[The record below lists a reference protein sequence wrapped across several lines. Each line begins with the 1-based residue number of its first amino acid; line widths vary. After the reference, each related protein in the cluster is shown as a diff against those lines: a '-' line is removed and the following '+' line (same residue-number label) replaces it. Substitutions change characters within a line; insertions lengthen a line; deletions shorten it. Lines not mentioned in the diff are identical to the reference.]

1 MPTQYV
7 ISVMAQDRVGIVADV
22 TTAIQGLNGNLA
34 DMSQTVLR
42 GYFTMI
48 LIASFPQGVGPADI
62 RAALKAAAGESTFEI
77 GLACPGRELPAESP
91 APRENQY
98 VLTAVG
104 PDRIGLVAA
113 VSGYL
118 REKGI
123 NIADLSTTVDNG
135 VYTMMMLVEL
145 PASADVAKIK
155 HGLQIA
161 MEEVALNVEL
171 QHHAIFRMTNEI

>member
-1 MPTQYV
+1 MSTPYV
-7 ISVMAQDRVGIVADV
+7 IAVMARDRVGIIADV
-22 TTAIQGLNGNLA
+22 TQALQGLEGNLA

-48 LIASFPQGVGPADI
+48 LIASFPDSVRPDDI
-62 RAALKAAAGESTFEI
+62 RAALQATPGGADFQVGVAA
-77 GLACPGRELPAESP
+77 PGAALPSESP
-91 APRENQY
+91 RSRDNQY

-118 REKGI
+118 REKEI
-123 NIADLSTTVDNG
+123 NIADLATTVDHG

-145 PASADVAKIK
+145 PPGADVGRLK
-155 HGLQIA
+155 HGLRVA
-161 MEEVALNVEL
+161 MEDIALSVEL
-171 QHHAIFRMTNEI
+171 RHHAIFRMTNEI

>member
-1 MPTQYV
+1 MARPYV
-7 ISVMAQDRVGIVADV
+7 ISVMAQDRVGIIADV
-22 TTAIQGLNGNLA
+22 TTAIQALGGNLA

-48 LIASFPQGVGPADI
+48 LIASFPERVTPADV
-62 RAALKAAAGESTFEI
+62 RTALQAVEGTSTFEV
-77 GLACPGRELPAESP
+77 GVACPPGDLPGESP
-91 APRENQY
+91 VAKDNQY

-123 NIADLSTTVDNG
+123 NIADLSTTVDGG
-135 VYTMMMLVEL
+135 VYTMMMLVAL
-145 PASADVAKIK
+145 PLGTDVARLK
-155 HGLQIA
+155 HGLQVA
-161 MEEVALNVEL
+161 MEQVALSVEL
-171 QHHAIFRMTNEI
+171 RHHAIFRMTNEI

>member
-1 MPTQYV
+1 MSTQYV
-7 ISVMAQDRVGIVADV
+7 ISVMAQDRVGIIADV
-22 TTAIQGLNGNLA
+22 TTTLQSLEGNLA

-48 LIASFPQGVGPADI
+48 LIASFPDRVTPQDI
-62 RAALKAAAGESTFEI
+62 RTALRAAAGESTFEV
-77 GLACPGRELPAESP
+77 GVACPLGDLPTESP
-91 APRENQY
+91 VVKDRLY

-104 PDRIGLVAA
+104 PDRTGLVAA

-123 NIADLSTTVDNG
+123 NIADLSTTVDRS

-145 PASADVAKIK
+145 PVGADVGRLK
-155 HGLQIA
+155 HGLQVA
-161 MEEVALNVEL
+161 MEEVALSVEL
-171 QHHAIFRMTNEI
+171 RHHAIFRMTNEI

>member
-1 MPTQYV
+1 
-7 ISVMAQDRVGIVADV
+7 MAHDRVGIIADV
-22 TTAIQGLNGNLA
+22 TAAVQGLGGNLA

-48 LIASFPQGVGPADI
+48 LIASFPETVTPADV
-62 RAALKAAAGESTFEI
+62 RATLKAVEGASTFEV
-77 GLACPGRELPAESP
+77 GVACPPGELPEESP
-91 APRENQY
+91 VAKDNQY

-123 NIADLSTTVDNG
+123 NIADLSTTVDDG

-145 PASADVAKIK
+145 PTGTEVVRLKR
-155 HGLQIA
+155 GLQVA
-161 MEEVALNVEL
+161 MEEVALSVEL
-171 QHHAIFRMTNEI
+171 RHHAIFRMTNEI

>member
-1 MPTQYV
+1 MPMHYV
-7 ISVMAQDRVGIVADV
+7 ISVMARDRVGIIADV
-22 TTAIQGLNGNLA
+22 ATAIQALEGNLA

-48 LIASFPQGVGPADI
+48 LIASFPDSVGPDGI
-62 RAALKAAAGESTFEI
+62 RAALGAAQGESTFQI
-77 GLACPGRELPAESP
+77 GIAGPGEDLPVESP
-91 APRENQY
+91 LARDNQY

-104 PDRIGLVAA
+104 PDRTGLVAA

-118 REKGI
+118 REKSI
-123 NIADLSTTVDNG
+123 NIADLSTTVDKG

-145 PASADVAKIK
+145 PVGADVARIK

>member
-1 MPTQYV
+1 MPTPYV
-7 ISVMAQDRVGIVADV
+7 ISVMARDRIGIIADV
-22 TTAIQGLNGNLA
+22 TTAIKGLDGNLA

-48 LIASFPQGVGPADI
+48 LIASFPDPVGAAAI
-62 RAALKAAAGESTFEI
+62 RAALQAAAGESSFEI
-77 GLACPGRELPAESP
+77 GIAVPEGELPGESP
-91 APRENQY
+91 DAQERQY

-118 REKGI
+118 REKDI

-135 VYTMMMLVEL
+135 IYTMMLLVEL
-145 PASADVAKIK
+145 PVGADVARLKR
-155 HGLQIA
+155 GLQVA
-161 MEEVALNVEL
+161 MEDVALSVEL
-171 QHHAIFRMTNEI
+171 RHHAIFRMTNEI

>member
-7 ISVMAQDRVGIVADV
+7 ISVMAQDRVGIIADV
-22 TTAIQGLNGNLA
+22 TTVIKGLEGNLA

-48 LIASFPQGVGPADI
+48 LIASFPDRLGPEDI
-62 RAALKAAAGESTFEI
+62 RAALRAAAGESSFEI
-77 GLACPGRELPAESP
+77 GIATPAGELPGESP
-91 APRENQY
+91 EVKERQY

-104 PDRIGLVAA
+104 PDKIGLVAA

-118 REKGI
+118 REKEI
-123 NIADLSTTVDNG
+123 NIADLSTTVDHG

-145 PASADVAKIK
+145 PPGADVARLK
-155 HGLQIA
+155 HGLRVA
-161 MEEVALNVEL
+161 MEDVALSVEL
-171 QHHAIFRMTNEI
+171 RHHAIFRMTNEI

>member
-1 MPTQYV
+1 MPRQYV
-7 ISVMAQDRVGIVADV
+7 ISVMARDRVGIIADV
-22 TTAIQGLNGNLA
+22 TTALKGLEGNLA
-34 DMSQTVLR
+34 DMSQTVLC

-48 LIASFPQGVGPADI
+48 LIASFPDPIGPDDI
-62 RAALKAAAGESTFEI
+62 REALRAAQGESSFEV
-77 GLACPGRELPAESP
+77 GVAGPVADLAPESP

-118 REKGI
+118 REKDI
-123 NIADLSTTVDNG
+123 NIADLATTVDNG

-145 PASADVAKIK
+145 PPGADVARIK
-155 HGLQIA
+155 HGLQVA
-161 MEEVALNVEL
+161 MEEVALRVEL

>member
-1 MPTQYV
+1 MPNPYV
-7 ISVMAQDRVGIVADV
+7 ISVMARDRVGIIADV
-22 TTAIQGLNGNLA
+22 TAAIKGLHGNLA

-42 GYFTMI
+42 SYFTMI
-48 LIASFPQGVGPADI
+48 LIASFPESTGPEDV
-62 RAALKAAAGESTFEI
+62 RAALKAAEGGSSFEVGI
-77 GLACPGRELPAESP
+77 ACPTEPLPAESP
-91 APRENQY
+91 VVGDSQY

-104 PDRIGLVAA
+104 PDKIGLVAA

-118 REKGI
+118 REKSI

-145 PASADVAKIK
+145 SAGADVAKIK

>member
-1 MPTQYV
+1 MSTQYV
-7 ISVMAQDRVGIVADV
+7 ISVMSQDRVGIIADV
-22 TTAIQGLNGNLA
+22 TTALQGLNGNLA

-48 LIASFPQGVGPADI
+48 LIASFPESVRPEDI
-62 RAALKAAAGESTFEI
+62 RAALQACTGGNAFEI
-77 GLACPGRELPAESP
+77 GIARPAGELPGESP
-91 APRENQY
+91 VARDNQY

-123 NIADLSTTVDNG
+123 NIADLSTTVDRG

-145 PASADVAKIK
+145 PPGSDVAKLK
-155 HGLQIA
+155 HGLQVA
-161 MEEVALNVEL
+161 MEDVALSVEL
-171 QHHAIFRMTNEI
+171 RHHAIFRMTNEI

>member
-7 ISVMAQDRVGIVADV
+7 ISVMARDRVGIIADV
-22 TTAIQGLNGNLA
+22 TTAIKGLEGNLA

-48 LIASFPQGVGPADI
+48 LIASFPARLGPDDI
-62 RAALKAAAGESTFEI
+62 RTALKAAAGKSSFEI
-77 GLACPGRELPAESP
+77 GIAVPPGELPGESP
-91 APRENQY
+91 EVKERQY

-118 REKGI
+118 REKDI

-145 PASADVAKIK
+145 PPGADVAKLK
-155 HGLQIA
+155 HGLRVA
-161 MEEVALNVEL
+161 MEDVALSVEL
-171 QHHAIFRMTNEI
+171 RHHAIFRMTNEI

>member
-1 MPTQYV
+1 MPKQYV
-7 ISVMAQDRVGIVADV
+7 ISVMARDRVGIIADV
-22 TTAIQGLNGNLA
+22 TTAIQELDGNLA

-48 LIASFPQGVGPADI
+48 LIASFPDHLGPEDI
-62 RAALKAAAGESTFEI
+62 RSALKAAAGGSSFEI
-77 GLACPGRELPAESP
+77 GIALPGDELPSESP
-91 APRENQY
+91 GVGERQY

-118 REKGI
+118 REKDI

-135 VYTMMMLVEL
+135 IYTMMLLVEL
-145 PASADVAKIK
+145 PAGADVAKLK
-155 HGLQIA
+155 HGLQVA
-161 MEEVALNVEL
+161 MEDVALSVEL
-171 QHHAIFRMTNEI
+171 RHHAIFRMTNEI